1 MQLRSIL
8 APLTIALCS
17 ACASTGGEDH
27 AAPVQHA
34 ALQDAGGD
42 AEAPAVTPEMQM
54 EMMQLAQPGPEHEVL
69 QKLAGTWKVE
79 AKMWMMPGQD
89 PLVTVIDAQSEMVLG
104 GRFLQTTTS
113 GELKVMGMSY
123 PIETIG
129 MMGFDRRNKVFTTV
143 GFDTM
148 GTYYVTAAGP
158 RDAETGAIVMTGSDH
173 DEHFGITQTYR
184 FELRIQDDD
193 HFTID
198 LYFTNPE
205 MTHGQ
210 DEYHMVQMSYSRA

>member
-1 MQLRSIL
+1 MQLRSIIV
-8 APLTIALCS
+8 PLTLALCS
-17 ACASTGGEDH
+17 ACASTGDRG
-27 AAPVQHA
+27 AAATVEHA
-34 ALQDAGGD
+34 ALQDAGGE
-42 AEAPAVTPEMQM
+42 AAAPAITPEMQM
-54 EMMQLAQPGPEHEVL
+54 EMMKLAQPGPEHETL
-69 QKLAGTWKVE
+69 QKLAGDWKVE
-79 AKMWMMPGQD
+79 TKMWMMPGQD
-89 PLVTVIDAQSEMVLG
+89 PIVAVIDAKSEMVLG

-113 GELKVMGMSY
+113 GELKVMGMTY

-148 GTYYVTAAGP
+148 GTYYVTAAGKQ
-158 RDAETGAIVMTGSDH
+158 DAESGVIKMMGSDH
-173 DEHFGITQTYR
+173 DANFGITQTYR
-184 FELRIQDDD
+184 FELHMQDDD

-210 DEYHMVQMSYSRA
+210 DEYHMVQMAYTRA